1 MRKIWRLLITKE
13 DKEPYGTKLMIM
25 MMMMMMMM
33 TSILFCLKSK
43 TTGLLERRII
53 REESR

>member
-1 MRKIWRLLITKE
+1 MTKE
-13 DKEPYGTKLMIM
+13 DEEPYGIKLMIM
-25 MMMMMMMM
+25 MMMMVMM

-43 TTGLLERRII
+43 TTGLLERRIV

>member
-1 MRKIWRLLITKE
+1 MTKE
-13 DKEPYGTKLMIM
+13 EEPYGIKLIIM
-25 MMMMMMMM
+25 MMIMMM

-43 TTGLLERRII
+43 TTGLLERRIV

>member
-1 MRKIWRLLITKE
+1 MTKE
-13 DKEPYGTKLMIM
+13 DEEPYGIKLMMM

-43 TTGLLERRII
+43 TTGLLERRIV

>member
-1 MRKIWRLLITKE
+1 MTKE
-13 DKEPYGTKLMIM
+13 DEEPYGIKLMI
-25 MMMMMMMM
+25 MMMMMM

-43 TTGLLERRII
+43 TTGLLERRIV

>member
-1 MRKIWRLLITKE
+1 MA
-13 DKEPYGTKLMIM
+13 TKLII
-25 MMMMMMMM
+25 MMMMMM

-43 TTGLLERRII
+43 TTGLLERRIV

>member
-1 MRKIWRLLITKE
+1 MTKE
-13 DKEPYGTKLMIM
+13 DEEPYGIKLMI

-43 TTGLLERRII
+43 TTGLLVRRIV

>member
-1 MRKIWRLLITKE
+1 MTKE
-13 DKEPYGTKLMIM
+13 DEEPYGIKLMII
-25 MMMMMMMM
+25 MMMMMMM

-43 TTGLLERRII
+43 TTGLLERRIV

>member
-1 MRKIWRLLITKE
+1 MTKE
-13 DKEPYGTKLMIM
+13 DEEPYGIKLMI

-43 TTGLLERRII
+43 TTGLLEKRIV

>member
-1 MRKIWRLLITKE
+1 MTKE
-13 DKEPYGTKLMIM
+13 DEEPYGIKLMI
-25 MMMMMMMM
+25 MMMMMMM

-43 TTGLLERRII
+43 TTGLLERRIV